1 MLIYI
6 YILCMYL
13 ILSILIAMGESIQ
26 FPKPESEIR
35 FGWGISYNYIGQMH
49 HNLNKYDVV
58 VGLEIPDFR
67 VIPYYQPFSRDPK
80 YCHKWNT
87 GIRTK
92 LLFETCQKI
101 WPAYIGTIAKLDDS
115 QERIKHIM
123 EKEIPAVVPDFK
135 LRPAPTETTKG
146 QPNTKRVKRFITD
159 LLSLGIQGFSAFYQN
174 RKQNKLKKGMEKLF
188 ERQDKLNNRVTKLD
202 NDMIS
207 LAKTTL
213 LSLDHFQKELVRQ
226 GEHIKHL
233 TNRVKHVEMAMQ
245 HHEHQITDNRN
256 SIKFLGNMLGVL
268 LSDLNRYLLLYESIL
283 SELDH
288 FLDTLEN
295 LSNNQLSHSVVSA
308 DVMQVLIAHVQ
319 QVLEIDYPDYELVVS
334 QVHDYY
340 NLPISTFACKD
351 RTLVI
356 HISFYIKRKNQEPLF
371 LYDIRTFPV
380 PYHMNEELIDETE
393 SKYTYT
399 KIKPTTRILAMEA
412 TLKSIW
418 IMNNW
423 FIV

>member
-1 MLIYI
+1 
-6 YILCMYL
+6 
-13 ILSILIAMGESIQ
+13 
-26 FPKPESEIR
+26 
-35 FGWGISYNYIGQMH
+35 MH
-49 HNLNKYDVV
+49 HNLNKYEVV
-58 VGLEIPDFR
+58 VGLDIPDFR

-146 QPNTKRVKRFITD
+146 QHNAKRVKRFITD

-174 RKQNKLKKGMEKLF
+174 KKQNKLKKGMEKLF
-188 ERQDKLNNRVTKLD
+188 ERQDILNNRVTKLD

-213 LSLDHFQKELVRQ
+213 LSLDHFEKELVRQ

-233 TNRVKHVEMAMQ
+233 TYRVKHIEMAMQ

-256 SIKFLGNMLGVL
+256 SIKFLGNMFGVL

-288 FLDTLEN
+288 FLDALYN
-295 LSNNQLSHSVVSA
+295 LSNNQLSHSVVSS
-308 DVMQVLIAHVQ
+308 DVMEALIIHVQ
-319 QVLEIDYPDYELVVS
+319 QVLEMDCPDYELVVS

-356 HISFYIKRKNQEPLF
+356 HISFYIKPNLCSCMILEQF
-371 LYDIRTFPV
+371 LYHI
-380 PYHMNEELIDETE
+380 I
-393 SKYTYT
+393 
-399 KIKPTTRILAMEA
+399 
-412 TLKSIW
+412 
-418 IMNNW
+418 
-423 FIV
+423 